1 MREAGITK
9 RDTPTLLQYQLGKVD
24 DETECISD
32 IGDLLDAY
40 LNSACAEGVEDRTHD
55 TLEGSA
61 QSARNAIVDAFNTL
75 RVELEIVQKNAARE
89 IKRLRTENATLNI
102 KLDAAMRDAER
113 YTWVRNPLHAEIYL
127 RRAVGIDSCKAMC
140 GGGLD
145 AAIDAA
151 IRKEQP

>member
-1 MREAGITK
+1 MNKNEDAPKGYIALLRSAIDAAPK
-9 RDTPTLLQYQLGKVD
+9 MLDQDASSDPT
-24 DETECISD
+24 SFMD
-32 IGDLLDAY
+32 I
-40 LNSACAEGVEDRTHD
+40 
-55 TLEGSA
+55 
-61 QSARNAIVDAFNTL
+61 
-75 RVELEIVQKNAARE
+75 EIVKKNAAKE